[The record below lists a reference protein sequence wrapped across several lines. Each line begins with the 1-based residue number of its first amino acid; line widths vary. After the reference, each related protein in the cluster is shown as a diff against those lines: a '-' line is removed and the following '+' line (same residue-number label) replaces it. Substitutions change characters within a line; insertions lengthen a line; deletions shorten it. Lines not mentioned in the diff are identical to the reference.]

1 MHQAPLSPISSS
13 VKNASIWRSL
23 ISLYPAGHRC
33 TTSRFCRLWRPNQ
46 PLCPIYCI
54 FKLPLALRQPGGGRR
69 LPASH
74 PERQL
79 DRITRCFKE
88 PESSSQASRTRRD
101 GWSSPAASRRREAA
115 RGKVR
120 LPRSVDTELGMA
132 QPGRSLNIA
141 GQRKGCER
149 GWGRERDRSQ
159 MSNQLNK
166 TTSCRSTRKTLLLFA
181 TTLCRGVFKRRFS
194 I

>member
-1 MHQAPLSPISSS
+1 MHHLKVLPALAPRVQTSPSALSTASSSCLSPSG
-13 VKNASIWRSL
+13 N
-23 ISLYPAGHRC
+23 P
-33 TTSRFCRLWRPNQ
+33 
-46 PLCPIYCI
+46 
-54 FKLPLALRQPGGGRR
+54 GGRR

-74 PERQL
+74 PGRQL

-88 PESSSQASRTRRD
+88 PKSFSQASRTRRD

-166 TTSCRSTRKTLLLFA
+166 TTSCRSTRETLPLFA